1 MPCQVVVGAS
11 LEHHLG
17 KWSKQPAFSSN
28 RNYQKL
34 ARNYPDFFPQ
44 MPANCHKCQID
55 LTDYIKKSIAP
66 LGAKS

>member
-1 MPCQVVVGAS
+1 MPCRVVVGAS

-34 ARNYPDFFPQ
+34 AKNYPEIIFLN
-44 MPANCHKCQID
+44 ANARKCPR
-55 LTDYIKKSIAP
+55 IAINV
-66 LGAKS
+66 K